1 MRSII
6 SDLLLQRL
14 AEPSSEA
21 MYKRLYQHLATA
33 IRCAH
38 ILPGQRL
45 PSSRELAEELGIA
58 RNTVVAVYH
67 QLLCEG
73 FTESRVGNG
82 TFVSEQQPD
91 VYPASLL
98 EQSGQESGWLSAQLS
113 ERGNRIAREAPASP
127 SEWGAFMP
135 GVPDIEQFPHAKFSQ
150 LLRQAWKAQ
159 TPKMLSYS
167 RGGGLDRLREEL
179 AAYLGVARSVRCDP
193 DQIIITE
200 GVHQAID
207 LVTRMLGNPQ
217 DVAWVEDPGYW
228 GARTILAANGI
239 ELVPVP
245 VDAHGMCIPSASGQ
259 ATPKFIFV
267 TPSHQ
272 YPLGMVMSL
281 ERRRRLIR
289 LARHQGSWIIEDD
302 YDSEFRFG
310 SLPMPALQ
318 GLESNAPV
326 IYMGT
331 FSKTM
336 YPGLRLSYVVLPKA
350 LAPALAAAHTTL
362 YREGR
367 LLTQAAIAAFIAEGH
382 YTSHILRM
390 RKAYAMRRQILVSLI
405 ERRLGAGWLT
415 PEADNAGLHLVV
427 NLPDGMSDT
436 RLVDIARSRGILTR
450 SLSRYYHQ
458 AGAARQGLLLGYAC
472 VPEHQI
478 IGSFETLLGC
488 ISQAMK
494 EGAGAAHAHRAPP

>member
-1 MRSII
+1 
-6 SDLLLQRL
+6 
-14 AEPSSEA
+14 
-21 MYKRLYQHLATA
+21 MYKRLYRHLTA
-33 IRCAH
+33 SIRSAR
-38 ILPGQRL
+38 IAPGQRL

-58 RNTVVAVYH
+58 RNTVVSVYH

-82 TFVSEQQPD
+82 TFVSEQQQD
-91 VYPASLL
+91 VYPASVL
-98 EQSGQESGWLSAQLS
+98 EQTDYRPGWLSAQLS
-113 ERGNRIAREAPASP
+113 ERGNRIVEEAPASP

-135 GVPDIEQFPHAKFSQ
+135 GVPDVEQFPHATFSR
-150 LLRQAWKAQ
+150 LLRQAWRA
-159 TPKMLSYS
+159 PMPEMLSYS
-167 RGGGLDRLREEL
+167 QGGGLKWLREEL
-179 AAYLGVARSVRCDP
+179 AAYLGIARSVQCDP

-207 LVTRMLGNPQ
+207 LVTRMLGSPQ

-239 ELVPVP
+239 STVPIP
-245 VDAHGMCIPSASGQ
+245 VDAHGMCIPPAASEP
-259 ATPKFIFV
+259 TPKFIFV

-281 ERRRRLIR
+281 DRRRRLIR

-310 SLPMPALQ
+310 GLPVPALQ
-318 GLESNAPV
+318 GLEPNAPV

-336 YPGLRLSYVVLPKA
+336 YPGLRLSYVVLPKVLASA
-350 LAPALAAAHTTL
+350 LKAAHTTL

-367 LLTQAAIAAFIAEGH
+367 LLTQAAVAAFISEGH

-390 RKAYAMRRQILVSLI
+390 RKAYAGRRRMLVSLI
-405 ERRLGAGWLT
+405 ERRLGPGWLT

-427 NLPDGMSDT
+427 SLPETLPDT
-436 RLVDIARSRGILTR
+436 RLVELARSRGILTR

-478 IGSFETLLGC
+478 IQQFEVLLDC
-488 ISQAMK
+488 IAQVMQDGAS
-494 EGAGAAHAHRAPP
+494 GAGRVTSASP